1 MPDPKPTVM
10 PRDESLGRQDNNLG
24 APGIQIPQ
32 NASEIK
38 EFGEVRNVNAQDLN
52 AKLQAQDAAQET
64 AHGTPGIQIPKNPD
78 QIKEFGDVSNVDAKE
93 LNAKLNK

>member
-1 MPDPKPTVM
+1 MPETKPTVM

-38 EFGEVRNVNAQDLN
+38 EFGEVRNVNAKDLN
-52 AKLQAQDAAQET
+52 SKLQAQDAAKEFSQG
-64 AHGTPGIQIPKNPD
+64 APGIHIPENAEH
-78 QIKEFGDVSNVDAKE
+78 IKELHEVRNTDAKE
-93 LNAKLNK
+93 LNAKLSK